1 MESGQLIAGRYRL
14 GEQLGRGG
22 MAVVW
27 RADDEVLG
35 REVAVKVLS
44 PSLAGD
50 PELRRRIRDEA
61 RAVAR
66 LRHVNVVAVYDYGE
80 FADSGHTLS
89 FVVMELVDGRTLADM
104 LTGGRL
110 PWQVAVLIGAQ
121 VAAALAAAHADGI
134 VHRDVKPANIMVTGS
149 GVKLVDFGI
158 SATVGVLDGQD
169 GQVLGTPAYLAPERI
184 AGGPVRPATDVYA
197 LGLLLHL
204 ALAGRMPWDAS
215 TVTQMVRAHV
225 YAKPDPLPP
234 IAGLPSE
241 VRRLVARCLTKNA
254 ADRPSSIEV
263 SEVLGELAGLPSA
276 TLLRGA
282 AGPTMQLAAARARRR
297 PTVAAIS
304 QPTAAA
310 GSQPTDPAHR
320 QPTVA
325 ASRKPTA
332 LARRRSR
339 KGLIAAGVVAG
350 LLTAGGAWWAD
361 SGPEQPAQAAG
372 APAASATSPAAEK
385 ATEKATEKAH
395 GPATEK
401 THGTATEKA
410 TDTANRPGSERP
422 VAAPGRATIRTISI
436 AAAPKADSKAKP
448 QPKAKAPKKAAAP
461 APKKKPH
468 AKPGK
473 K

>member
-89 FVVMELVDGRTLADM
+89 YVVMELVDGRTLADM
-104 LTGGRL
+104 LTGGPL
-110 PWQVAVLIGAQ
+110 PWKVAVLVGAQ

-184 AGGPVRPATDVYA
+184 VGGPVRPATDVYA

-204 ALAGRMPWDAS
+204 TLAGRMPWDAS

-234 IAGLPSE
+234 IAGLPSG

-282 AGPTMQLAAARARRR
+282 TAPLAVAPARRLPELSEHTRPELSARRR
-297 PTVAAIS
+297 LPEV
-304 QPTAAA
+304 
-310 GSQPTDPAHR
+310 PAR
-320 QPTVA
+320 WRT
-325 ASRKPTA
+325 RKT
-332 LARRRSR
+332 
-339 KGLIAAGVVAG
+339 LIAAGVAAG
-350 LLTAGGAWWAD
+350 MLTAGGAWWAD
-361 SGPEQPAQAAG
+361 GRPAQPVQAAG
-372 APAASATSPAAEK
+372 AAAAPTTGTATSPATGGPSSPAS
-385 ATEKATEKAH
+385 
-395 GPATEK
+395 PATRTATTPVK
-401 THGTATEKA
+401 GTANQPQFT
-410 TDTANRPGSERP
+410 RPA
-422 VAAPGRATIRTISI
+422 AAPGGPSVRTISL
-436 AAAPKADSKAKP
+436 AAPPKAEAKGK
-448 QPKAKAPKKAAAP
+448 PKAKAPKKAAP
-461 APKKKPH
+461 AK
-468 AKPGK
+468 KPGK
-473 K
+473 KPGKK